1 MAGPNRGCH
10 PRAASERHEI
20 ADSNHGSHDGY
31 LGGADQKPDDGTV
44 CDAFEAKILARRQA
58 GRRLAWRRCYE
69 ADEGPPQ
76 SSLTLLRPQ
85 LGTKEIDEWI
95 KQPPRQLPQILS
107 TARWS

>member
-1 MAGPNRGCH
+1 MATQRPFNDVRSYVSLC
-10 PRAASERHEI
+10 A
-20 ADSNHGSHDGY
+20 
-31 LGGADQKPDDGTV
+31 V
-44 CDAFEAKILARRQA
+44 C
-58 GRRLAWRRCYE
+58 RCYE